1 MIESECVGLVEFV
14 QPRFGLDSVGGMA
27 RAKEFLKSI
36 ARTIRDGVLDEAPM
50 GILIS
55 GPVGTGKTFLA
66 ECFAH
71 DCGMNV
77 VAFKNFRERWV
88 GSSEANLEKVLNLLQ
103 TLAPIVVL
111 VDEADA
117 TLGSRDSGGDSGVDA
132 RIFSKLAASMGD
144 TRNRGRILWILM
156 TSRPDLL
163 PIDLKRQGRAE
174 EHISLFYPDTAE
186 DRAAIVEAMLRK
198 NKIEHE
204 VKDWAPITHSSLNL
218 SGADIEGML
227 IRARRYARAD
237 GRKAVNHEDLEKVA
251 SEFTPARDEMAV
263 EYQTLVAAREA
274 TSRDMIPE
282 EYRHLTP
289 VELSKR
295 IEELRMFIR

>member
-1 MIESECVGLVEFV
+1 M
-14 QPRFGLDSVGGMA
+14 R
-27 RAKEFLKSI
+27 SI
-36 ARTIRDGVLDEAPM
+36 AETIRHGNVDEAPM

-71 DCGMNV
+71 DCGLNV

-88 GSSEANLEKVLNLLQ
+88 GSSEANLEKILNLLQ

-117 TLGSRDSGGDSGVDA
+117 TLGTRESGGDSGVDA
-132 RIFSKLAASMGD
+132 RVFSKLASAMGD

-174 EHISLFYPDTAE
+174 EHISLFYPDSEE
-186 DRAAIVEAMLRK
+186 DRMAIVEAMLRK
-198 NKIEHE
+198 NKIAHE
-204 VKDWAPITHSSLNL
+204 VTDWSTLTKNTLTL
-218 SGADIEGML
+218 SGADIESIL
-227 IRARRYARAD
+227 IRTRRVARGAGRQAVTQAD
-237 GRKAVNHEDLEKVA
+237 IEEVA
-251 SEFTPARDEMAV
+251 KEFSPARDEMAI
-263 EYQTLVAAREA
+263 EYQVLVAAREA
-274 TSRDMIPE
+274 TSRDMVPE
-282 EYRHLTP
+282 EYRRLTP
-289 VELSKR
+289 IELGQR
-295 IEELRMFIR
+295 IEQLRAFIR

>member
-1 MIESECVGLVEFV
+1 LVEFV
-14 QPRFGLDSVGGMA
+14 HPKYGLDSVGGMTK
-27 RAKEFLKSI
+27 AKEYMQGI
-36 ARTIRDGVLDEAPM
+36 AKTMIEGNTEEAPM

-66 ECFAH
+66 MCFAH
-71 DCGMNV
+71 DCGLNV

-88 GSSEANLEKVLNLLQ
+88 GSSEANLEKILNLLQ

-174 EHISLFYPDTAE
+174 EHISLFYPDTE
-186 DRAAIVEAMLRK
+186 KDRQEIIDAMLRK
-198 NKIEHE
+198 NNIAQAVE
-204 VKDWAPITHSSLNL
+204 DWSAITKNKLTL
-218 SGADIEGML
+218 SGADIESML
-227 IRARRYARAD
+227 IRMRRVARAA
-237 GRKAVNHEDLEKVA
+237 GRQSVELADVEQVA
-251 SEFTPARDEMAV
+251 NEFTPARDELAV
-263 EYQTLVAAREA
+263 EYQMLVAAREA
-274 TSRDMIPE
+274 TSKEMIPE
-282 EYRHLTP
+282 KYRHLTP
-289 VELSKR
+289 AELSQR
-295 IEELRMFIR
+295 IEELRVYIR